1 MKRAYSA
8 TGEGQGMFLFDY
20 KPPGPRPEP
29 EPESLPAPAPEK
41 PKPKPPPVPHV
52 IPSPQPIGKAAPADK
67 FKTPF
72 ECLEAISSSL
82 MDALDADNLETMRA
96 SAAQAQ
102 RTVLTLRAMLEE
114 QKQPVVTKA
123 RKAA

>member
-1 MKRAYSA
+1 
-8 TGEGQGMFLFDY
+8 MFLFDY

-41 PKPKPPPVPHV
+41 PKPKPLPAPLV
-52 IPSPQPIGKAAPADK
+52 IPSPQPIRNAAPADK
-67 FKTPF
+67 FKSPL

-82 MDALDADNLETMRA
+82 MEALDADNLDLMRA

-102 RTVLTLRAMLEE
+102 RTVLTLRMILEE
-114 QKQPVVTKA
+114 QQQTVGKDAGGKRA